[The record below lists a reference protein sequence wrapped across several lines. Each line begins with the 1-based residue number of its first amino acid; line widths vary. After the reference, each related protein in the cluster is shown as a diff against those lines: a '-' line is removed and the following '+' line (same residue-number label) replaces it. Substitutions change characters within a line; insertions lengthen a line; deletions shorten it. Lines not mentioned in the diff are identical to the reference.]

1 MTGIPFTR
9 IFLYALASGAFAYV
23 RTEIGTEYALAT
35 RSALI
40 SFTAHNPYQQR
51 FLISLLGNFI
61 SRFFPTPN
69 ITVFGILEGIAVFLL
84 LLAFREYLIIAFRPH
99 KPLSQGVADLLGFT
113 ILLPLSFNYIIL
125 STQYYPSDIFS
136 ITLFVLGLIAIIS
149 QQWAFYFVIYIFAAL
164 NRETGIFLSI
174 SLLLIC
180 FRAISSRR
188 LLPLFFLS
196 LSLSLLIKSGLLFLF
211 RANPGSLYEMH
222 LEDNLKYLLGMFY
235 LEAEPLSRLM
245 SFGGVWMLIP
255 LGWHN
260 SPLVFKK
267 LLLIL
272 IPNFALNVVTG
283 GTGEVRV
290 YGELVPIILAPALC
304 SLVLWNRE
312 EVSLQGE
319 EIGWVSKMRSFQIGI
334 IAVTVIAVG
343 SATFL
348 MGIQPRNMTINS
360 SFEIDL
366 RGWTNGNMVRFER
379 SSATAYHGGWSALI
393 VTQGLQYAESNVF
406 PVDPNASYTL
416 SAWVYVQKGA
426 ARIQL
431 LTLEGKE
438 LGTAH
443 IYANSKWYQ
452 LSFTTDKVNVDQV
465 RISIDDYHESSEFY
479 MDLVKLYR
487 H

>member
-1 MTGIPFTR
+1 MKMTGIPFTR

-51 FLISLLGNFI
+51 FLISFLGNFI
-61 SRFFPTPN
+61 SRLFPIPN
-69 ITVFGILEGIAVFLL
+69 ITVFGILEGVAVFLL
-84 LLAFREYLIIAFRPH
+84 LLAFREYLIITFRSYN
-99 KPLSQGVADLLGFT
+99 PLSQGVADLLGLT

-149 QQWAFYFVIYIFAAL
+149 QQWAFYFVIYILAAL
-164 NRETGIFLSI
+164 NRETGIFLAVC
-174 SLLLIC
+174 LLLIC

-188 LLPLFFLS
+188 LLLLFFLS
-196 LSLSLLIKSGLLFLF
+196 LSLSLLIKGGVLFLF
-211 RANPGSLYEMH
+211 RANPGSLYEIH

-235 LEAEPLSRLM
+235 LEAGPLSQLM
-245 SFGGVWMLIP
+245 SFGGMWVLIP
-255 LGWHN
+255 LGWRN
-260 SPLVFKK
+260 TPLVFKK

-272 IPNFALNVVTG
+272 IPNFALNIATG

-304 SLVLWNRE
+304 SLVLLNRDDT
-312 EVSLQGE
+312 LTTNGK
-319 EIGWVSKMRSFQIGI
+319 IGWALQLRTTLVGLFILVVGAASVSTRAWSKNLI
-334 IAVTVIAVG
+334 
-343 SATFL
+343 L
-348 MGIQPRNMTINS
+348 NS
-360 SFEIDL
+360 SFESDL

-379 SSATAYHGGWSALI
+379 SSATAYHGGMSAHI
-393 VTQGLQYAESNVF
+393 VTSGLQYASSNVI
-406 PVDPNASYTL
+406 PVDPAASYVL

-443 IYANSKWYQ
+443 IYANSKWYY
-452 LSFTTDKVNVDQV
+452 LSITTDRMGADQIQ
-465 RISIDDYHESSEFY
+465 ISIDDYHEPSEFY
-479 MDLVKLYR
+479 IDLMELYR